1 MSHKRKPFILAVL
14 VSLFIFV
21 LGYVPIN
28 GENNSFEAGSA
39 AENNLTTIYHLNDG
53 DMNEKQLSS
62 IAMLNHITVL
72 SQEINASSNSRLYLD
87 NVYSDIVNNINPNAV
102 DEDSMYQIRVLLN
115 TIHAYQ
121 SIETKRERIQYI
133 YEQNQANA
141 IQHAI
146 PSPMSILNI
155 VQSTNPMKALVSV
168 VFLAVDSANSYKSYL
183 NDVDQKYIESG
194 WQLDDAAADNL
205 HESRKE
211 AFTYMVKMCQKNNL
225 DGRLALNEKS
235 VEDFVTWE
243 NNSNPTRRID
253 FLEKNESTYQAYG
266 KYWLIL
272 AESYYEIGEYQKCLD
287 SIEKYEE
294 LGIDTFRKDHD
305 LAKASSMAIDSASQL
320 YSGSKYVTTAEHYL
334 DIILNNIESE
344 DWLLRYFASQS
355 FMSLYSQTNKKEYLQ
370 KAYDL
375 AEENVNY
382 LINVQHDKNK
392 EYTSDLVKE
401 VAKKDATKQQK
412 EEVNQYNKWIE
423 EERKV
428 AVPPVYQPLVLN
440 CDLLFGLAEE
450 LNISSTEKSRLNE
463 ILHAENQPLFLVRQL
478 DNLYRFDNK
487 SEVTSDDFGFD
498 GELVKIPAVFVEQ
511 GASIKVT
518 VKNGSDVKTY
528 EDWIIDKVTR
538 GTKDNVETYT
548 VVFSSK
554 AIKKLKYS
562 TGTTVEIELLPPEE
576 SNYDGMSA
584 KFNTTVGKKFIFL
597 DDVKFEMVK

>member
-194 WQLDDAAADNL
+194 WQLDDAATDNL

-272 AESYYEIGEYQKCLD
+272 AESYYEIGEFQKCLD
-287 SIEKYEE
+287 SICR
-294 LGIDTFRKDHD
+294 IR
-305 LAKASSMAIDSASQL
+305 
-320 YSGSKYVTTAEHYL
+320 
-334 DIILNNIESE
+334 
-344 DWLLRYFASQS
+344 
-355 FMSLYSQTNKKEYLQ
+355 
-370 KAYDL
+370 
-375 AEENVNY
+375 
-382 LINVQHDKNK
+382 
-392 EYTSDLVKE
+392 
-401 VAKKDATKQQK
+401 
-412 EEVNQYNKWIE
+412 
-423 EERKV
+423 
-428 AVPPVYQPLVLN
+428 
-440 CDLLFGLAEE
+440 
-450 LNISSTEKSRLNE
+450 
-463 ILHAENQPLFLVRQL
+463 
-478 DNLYRFDNK
+478 
-487 SEVTSDDFGFD
+487 
-498 GELVKIPAVFVEQ
+498 
-511 GASIKVT
+511 
-518 VKNGSDVKTY
+518 KNGTAVSLSRHAVSLQ
-528 EDWIIDKVTR
+528 R
-538 GTKDNVETYT
+538 N
-548 VVFSSK
+548 
-554 AIKKLKYS
+554 AQ
-562 TGTTVEIELLPPEE
+562 
-576 SNYDGMSA
+576 
-584 KFNTTVGKKFIFL
+584 
-597 DDVKFEMVK
+597 